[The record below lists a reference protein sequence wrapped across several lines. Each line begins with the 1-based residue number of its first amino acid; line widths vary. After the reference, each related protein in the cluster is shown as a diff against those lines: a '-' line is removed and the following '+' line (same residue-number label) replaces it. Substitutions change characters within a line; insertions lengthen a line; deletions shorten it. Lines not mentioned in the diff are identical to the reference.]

1 MKTLPPTVAPYQ
13 RTKTFTRET
22 VPKGLLAD
30 HDTKAGVWGVIT
42 VVEGRLEYVIPS
54 AGETLILDPETPGIV
69 EPEVPHHVRL
79 LGPVAF
85 FVEFHR

>member
-1 MKTLPPTVAPYQ
+1 MKTLPTTVTPYQ
-13 RTKTFTRET
+13 RTKTFTAAS

-30 HDTKAGVWGVIT
+30 HKTKAGTWGVIT

-54 AGETLILDPETPGIV
+54 TDETIILDPDTPGIV
-69 EPEVPHHVRL
+69 EPEVPHHVTPI
-79 LGPVAF
+79 GAVSF